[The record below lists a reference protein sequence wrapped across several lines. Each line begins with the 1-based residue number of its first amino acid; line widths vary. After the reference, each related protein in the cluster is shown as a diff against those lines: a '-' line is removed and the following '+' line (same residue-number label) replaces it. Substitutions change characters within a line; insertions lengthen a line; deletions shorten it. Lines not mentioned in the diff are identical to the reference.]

1 MTSDR
6 ANQKK
11 IEPELF
17 GPLGERPLA
26 ETAPTSSSD
35 DLFPGS
41 GAFLKGRQVE
51 RRRSQWSSVRV
62 LIDRLLRADERV
74 LYVAHAMQVPNVVQS
89 LSLGY
94 MAYYYH
100 QVLLVMTDS
109 RMFEI
114 LLNMRATA
122 PETRIRSYSWRHVRD
137 LRMRFG
143 RLLVMPAKGKKQ
155 AWRLRVR
162 GDKKLLKLLLPRIKD
177 KLNQQGAAAAIAQ
190 PAWHCPECGTES
202 SSRPERCLSCSALFR
217 SPRLAAWLSLA
228 FPGAGLM
235 YAGHPVLATLDFL
248 GELMIFGV
256 FAMAL
261 ATAAETAQVVGL
273 IVMGTIFLAMTKFE
287 SIHLGHILSTRT
299 RPESHARYSWFR
311 RFAFAGG
318 LASLLAVTGAVIAS
332 GTLKPVLD
340 HDIAVTAADGRWT
353 SSHNQAEWDFFGD
366 DEAARAQWTH
376 PSGLILTL
384 FAYPVSSAAEQ
395 AEFESDFL
403 AEMAAQGQVLL
414 TDSNIPDRFEGFR
427 HLLRTEDD
435 DAEPVISV
443 NYFVYDRD
451 GRDIHQIFLAV
462 PASMQEL
469 AVQAAEDFLT
479 EAEWVEPSGPLP

>member
-6 ANQKK
+6 ASQRV

-26 ETAPTSSSD
+26 ETSPATSSD
-35 DLFPGS
+35 ELFPGS
-41 GAFLKGRQVE
+41 AAFLKGRQVE
-51 RRRSQWSSVRV
+51 RRRSQWSSVRT

-74 LYVAHAMQVPNVVQS
+74 LYVAHAMQVPTIVQS

-137 LRMRFG
+137 LRLRFG

-177 KLNQQGAAAAIAQ
+177 KLNQEGAAAAIPQ

-202 SSRPERCLSCSALFR
+202 STRPERCLSCSALFC

-235 YAGHPVLATLDFL
+235 YAGHPVLATLDCL
-248 GELMIFGV
+248 GELLIFGV

-261 ATAAETAQVVGL
+261 ATAAETAQVLGL

-299 RPESHARYSWFR
+299 RPESHTRYAWFR

-318 LASLLAVTGAVIAS
+318 MVSLLAVTGAVIAS
-332 GTLKPVLD
+332 GTLQPVLD
-340 HDIAVTAADGRWT
+340 HDIAVTTDDDRWG
-353 SSHNQAEWDFFGD
+353 SSHNQAEWDFFAD

-395 AEFESDFL
+395 TEFEKDFL
-403 AEMAAQGQVLL
+403 AEMAEQGQVLL
-414 TDSNIPDRFEGFR
+414 TDSNIPGRFEGFR
-427 HLLRTEDD
+427 HLLRTGHENG
-435 DAEPVISV
+435 EPVTSV

-462 PASMQEL
+462 PASMQDL

-479 EAEWVEPSGPLP
+479 EAEWVEPSAPLP